1 MDKKNFAKL
10 ATGSLLGAVLV
21 CGNALLLNTNT
32 ADAAVWS
39 ANTPDSIQITKGQKT
54 YTVKYG
60 DTLWAISIK
69 TNIKVDTLAQASGI
83 DNPNAIQ
90 IGQKI
95 VLNGNKLVVKDSDG
109 EVIGKT
115 TLNDSDKVVES

>member
-60 DTLWAISIK
+60 DT
-69 TNIKVDTLAQASGI
+69 
-83 DNPNAIQ
+83 
-90 IGQKI
+90 
-95 VLNGNKLVVKDSDG
+95 
-109 EVIGKT
+109 
-115 TLNDSDKVVES
+115 